1 MSKNGTENVVEF
13 VCDATSEST
22 DRFQLLCLMQLHLPV
37 PERSCVGPQPHEQVR
52 DINRE
57 KHRRAVEQDTN
68 DIGPRYGA
76 SVSIEV
82 DFLSGPYPL

>member
-1 MSKNGTENVVEF
+1 MSKNGAENVVEF
-13 VCDATSEST
+13 VCDATREST